1 MDYKFACPDWQARLA
16 SGRSLV
22 PDFPLDRALA
32 DQAATL
38 FDRLS
43 LPDVPGQP
51 TFGEAAGDW
60 FRDIVRAI
68 FGSLGSDGVRRV
80 PGVFNLVPKK
90 NSKTTNG
97 AGLMVTALLLNQRP
111 NAQFGLFG
119 PTQEIADL
127 AFAAAKGIIEA
138 KIDDPFQQQLRE
150 TLYVQDHVKTIVHR
164 VSGAKLKV
172 QTFDPAV
179 ATGGKFAGWLLDE
192 LHILGSKPYTSRVLG
207 QLRGARA
214 AIPEAFGVI
223 ITTQSDTPPSGA
235 FASELEYARKVRD
248 GEIDDATIL
257 PVLYEFPREF
267 QMDKAEPWREPST
280 WPRVNPNYGRS
291 INLGVLESLY
301 REAAGK
307 GEKELREWASQHLN
321 IQIGLALANDQW
333 AGVRFWS
340 GAASALTFDD
350 LLARCD
356 VITFGVDGGGLDDL
370 FGLAAIGREKIT
382 KRWLAWS
389 HAWVHRSVLGLR
401 QEIAA
406 DLERFAEAGDLTIV
420 DTLGEDIDG
429 AVDYIVR
436 AKDAG
441 LLPERDAVGMDPYGI
456 GEIVDALGDAGVAGE
471 QICAVTQG
479 YKLMGA
485 IKTVERKTADGTFA
499 HGGQQMLDWCV
510 GNAKVERKGNS
521 LLITKQ
527 VSGVAKIDPL
537 MAIFDAASLMA
548 LNPVVSSGPSIFDIG
563 ELWGE
568 DVRTLQS

>member
-1 MDYKFACPDWQARLA
+1 MGYKFACPDWRERLA
-16 SGRSLV
+16 AGTSLV
-22 PDFPLDRALA
+22 PDLPLDRALA

-68 FGSLGSDGVRRV
+68 FGSLDDDGVRRV

-97 AGLMVTALLLNQRP
+97 AGLMTTALLLNQRP

-127 AFAAAKGIIEA
+127 AFASAKGIIEA
-138 KIDDPFQQQLRE
+138 KADDPFQRQLRE

-192 LHILGSKPYTSRVLG
+192 LHILGNKPYTSRVLG

-214 AIPEAFGVI
+214 AIPESFGVI
-223 ITTQSDTPPSGA
+223 ITTQSDTPPAGA
-235 FASELEYARKVRD
+235 FASELDYARKVRD
-248 GEIDDATIL
+248 GEIADATIL
-257 PVLYEFPREF
+257 PVIYEFPKEF
-267 QMDKAEPWREPST
+267 QTDKGEPWREPSS
-280 WPRVNPNYGRS
+280 WSRVNPNYGRS

-333 AGVRFWS
+333 AGVRFWQ
-340 GAASALTFDD
+340 GAATSLTFDD
-350 LLARCD
+350 LLACCD
-356 VITFGVDGGGLDDL
+356 VIVFGVDGGGLDDL
-370 FGLAAIGREKIT
+370 FGLAAIGREKET

-389 HAWVHRSVLGLR
+389 HAWAHRSVLELR

-406 DLERFAEAGDLTIV
+406 DLERFAAAGDLTIV
-420 DTLGEDIDG
+420 NELGSDIDG

-441 LLPERDAVGMDPYGI
+441 LLPARDAIGMDPYGI
-456 GEIVDALGDAGVAGE
+456 GEIVDALGDAGIAGE

-485 IKTVERKTADGTFA
+485 IKTVERKTADGTFR
-499 HGGQQMLDWCV
+499 HGGQKMLDWCV

-548 LNPVVSSGPSIFDIG
+548 LNPTPPQEASAY
-563 ELWGE
+563 ETE
-568 DVRTLQS
+568 DLVIV